1 VSGEERETLLAAR
14 KRAVDVLS
22 ASGAEAKRVA
32 SDAEAEAVPLVLEQQ
47 NLAES
52 LLSQEPK
59 DSSEITGSKVDA
71 SDLLESHRKAA
82 ELLAATEQE
91 VAARLVDAKTN
102 AAGDVLMA
110 GHREASAILLEAWMQ
125 VAEGRPPAGQRS

>member
-1 VSGEERETLLAAR
+1 MSGEERETLLAAR

-32 SDAEAEAVPLVLEQQ
+32 SDAEAEAVALVLEQQ

-71 SDLLESHRKAA
+71 SDLLESHR
-82 ELLAATEQE
+82 
-91 VAARLVDAKTN
+91 N
-102 AAGDVLMA
+102 
-110 GHREASAILLEAWMQ
+110 
-125 VAEGRPPAGQRS
+125 

>member
-1 VSGEERETLLAAR
+1 MPQNRLSLGRGGTFSARLRLSGERRQPVTGEERETLLAAR
-14 KRAVDVLS
+14 KRAADVLS

-32 SDAEAEAVPLVLEQQ
+32 SDAEAEAVALVFEQQ

-71 SDLLESHRKAA
+71 SDLLESHR
-82 ELLAATEQE
+82 
-91 VAARLVDAKTN
+91 N
-102 AAGDVLMA
+102 
-110 GHREASAILLEAWMQ
+110 
-125 VAEGRPPAGQRS
+125 